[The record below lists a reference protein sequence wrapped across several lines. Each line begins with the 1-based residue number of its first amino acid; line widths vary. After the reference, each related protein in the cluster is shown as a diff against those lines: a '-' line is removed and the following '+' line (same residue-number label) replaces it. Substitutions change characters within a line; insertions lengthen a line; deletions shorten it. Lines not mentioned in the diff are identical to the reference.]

1 MLSTKERQIVFI
13 LKRRLLYLFI
23 AFLFTLYWV
32 RTKYLDNEYLY
43 YQIESSQYEIMEL
56 EDENSRLQLKID
68 SILENRNKPK
78 VTKKESK
85 IIINKKQEELKKDS
99 TLPKIIEYTPEGG
112 SEMLDEPL
120 SDTLKR

>member
-13 LKRRLLYLFI
+13 LKRRLFYLFI

-32 RTKYLDNEYLY
+32 RTKYLDSEYLY

-56 EDENSRLQLKID
+56 EDENTKLQLKID
-68 SILENRNKPK
+68 SILKLNAPE
-78 VTKKESK
+78 VTKKDSK

-99 TLPKIIEYTPEGG
+99 TLPKIVEYTPEGG

>member
-13 LKRRLLYLFI
+13 LKRRLFYLFI

-32 RTKYLDNEYLY
+32 RTKYLDSEYLY

-56 EDENSRLQLKID
+56 EDENTKLQLKID
-68 SILENRNKPK
+68 SILKLNAPE
-78 VTKKESK
+78 VTKKES
-85 IIINKKQEELKKDS
+85 
-99 TLPKIIEYTPEGG
+99 KIIEYTPEGG

>member
-1 MLSTKERQIVFI
+1 MLYTKERQIVFI

-32 RTKYLDNEYLY
+32 RTKYLDTEYLY
-43 YQIESSQYEIMEL
+43 DQVEFSQYEIMEL
-56 EDENSRLQLKID
+56 EDENTKLQLKID
-68 SILENRNKPK
+68 SLLKLNNDPK

>member
-32 RTKYLDNEYLY
+32 RTKYLDTEYLY
-43 YQIESSQYEIMEL
+43 YQVEISQYEILEL
-56 EDENSRLQLKID
+56 EDENTKLQLKID
-68 SILENRNKPK
+68 SLLKLNNAQK

-85 IIINKKQEELKKDS
+85 IIINKKQEESKKDS

-112 SEMLDEPL
+112 SEMLDETL

>member
-13 LKRRLLYLFI
+13 LKRRLFYLFI

-32 RTKYLDNEYLY
+32 RTKYLDSEYLY

-56 EDENSRLQLKID
+56 EDENAKLQLKID

>member
-13 LKRRLLYLFI
+13 LKRRLFYLFI

-32 RTKYLDNEYLY
+32 RTKYLDSEYLY

-56 EDENSRLQLKID
+56 EDENTKLQLKID
-68 SILENRNKPK
+68 SILKINAPE

-99 TLPKIIEYTPEGG
+99 TLPKIVEYTPEGG

>member
-13 LKRRLLYLFI
+13 LKRRLFYLFI

-32 RTKYLDNEYLY
+32 RTKYLDSEYLY

-56 EDENSRLQLKID
+56 EDENTKLQLKID
-68 SILENRNKPK
+68 SILKLNAPE

>member
-13 LKRRLLYLFI
+13 LKRRLFYLFI

-32 RTKYLDNEYLY
+32 RTKYLDSEYLY

-56 EDENSRLQLKID
+56 EDENTKLQLKID
-68 SILENRNKPK
+68 SILKLNAPE

-99 TLPKIIEYTPEGG
+99 TLPKIVEYTPEGG

>member
-13 LKRRLLYLFI
+13 LKRRLFYLFI

-32 RTKYLDNEYLY
+32 RTKYLDSEYLY

-56 EDENSRLQLKID
+56 EDENAKLQLKID
-68 SILENRNKPK
+68 SILENINKPK

>member
-13 LKRRLLYLFI
+13 LKRRLFYLFI

-32 RTKYLDNEYLY
+32 RTKYLDSEYLY

-56 EDENSRLQLKID
+56 EDENTKLQLKID
-68 SILENRNKPK
+68 SILKINAPE

-85 IIINKKQEELKKDS
+85 IIINKKQEEVKKDS
-99 TLPKIIEYTPEGG
+99 TLPKIIDIPEGG

>member
-13 LKRRLLYLFI
+13 LKRRLFYLFI

-32 RTKYLDNEYLY
+32 RTKYLDSEYLY

-56 EDENSRLQLKID
+56 EDENTKLQLKID
-68 SILENRNKPK
+68 SILKLNAPE

-85 IIINKKQEELKKDS
+85 INKKQEELKKDS

>member
-13 LKRRLLYLFI
+13 LKRRLFYLFI
-23 AFLFTLYWV
+23 AFLFTLSWV
-32 RTKYLDNEYLY
+32 RTKYLDSEYLY

-56 EDENSRLQLKID
+56 EDENTKLQLKID
-68 SILENRNKPK
+68 SILKLNAPE

>member
-13 LKRRLLYLFI
+13 LKRRLFYLFI

-32 RTKYLDNEYLY
+32 RNKYLDSEYLY

-56 EDENSRLQLKID
+56 EDENTKLQLKID
-68 SILENRNKPK
+68 SILKINAPE

>member
-13 LKRRLLYLFI
+13 LKRRLFYLFI

-32 RTKYLDNEYLY
+32 RTKYLDTEYLY
-43 YQIESSQYEIMEL
+43 DQVEFSQYEIMEL
-56 EDENSRLQLKID
+56 EDENAKLQLKID

-85 IIINKKQEELKKDS
+85 IIINKKQEEVKKDS
-99 TLPKIIEYTPEGG
+99 TLPKIIDIPEGG

>member
-13 LKRRLLYLFI
+13 LKRRLFYLFT

-32 RTKYLDNEYLY
+32 RTKYLDSEYLY

-56 EDENSRLQLKID
+56 EDENTKLQLKID
-68 SILENRNKPK
+68 SILKINAPE

>member
-13 LKRRLLYLFI
+13 LKRRLFYLFI

-32 RTKYLDNEYLY
+32 RTKYLDSEYLY

-56 EDENSRLQLKID
+56 EDENAKLQLKID
-68 SILENRNKPK
+68 SILENINKPK

-85 IIINKKQEELKKDS
+85 IIINKKQEEVKKDS
-99 TLPKIIEYTPEGG
+99 TLPKIIDIPECV

>member
-13 LKRRLLYLFI
+13 LKRRLFYLFI

-32 RTKYLDNEYLY
+32 RTKYLDSEYLY

-56 EDENSRLQLKID
+56 EDENTKLQLKID
-68 SILENRNKPK
+68 SILKINAPE

-99 TLPKIIEYTPEGG
+99 TLPKIIDIPEGG

>member
-13 LKRRLLYLFI
+13 LKRRLFYLFI

-32 RTKYLDNEYLY
+32 RTKYLDSEYLY

-56 EDENSRLQLKID
+56 EDENTKLQLKID
-68 SILENRNKPK
+68 SILKINAPE

>member
-13 LKRRLLYLFI
+13 LKRRLFYLFI

-32 RTKYLDNEYLY
+32 RTKYLDTEYLY
-43 YQIESSQYEIMEL
+43 DQVEFSQYEIMEL
-56 EDENSRLQLKID
+56 EDENAKLQLKID

-85 IIINKKQEELKKDS
+85 IIINKKQEEIKKDS
-99 TLPKIIEYTPEGG
+99 TLPKIIDITEGG

>member
-13 LKRRLLYLFI
+13 LKRRLFYLFI

-32 RTKYLDNEYLY
+32 RTKYLDSEYLY

-56 EDENSRLQLKID
+56 EDENTKLQLKID
-68 SILENRNKPK
+68 SILKLNAPE

-85 IIINKKQEELKKDS
+85 IIINKKQEEVKKDS
-99 TLPKIIEYTPEGG
+99 TLPKIIDIPEGG